1 MAKGKPKSKIVCPAC
16 ESIRSESHGARETKS
31 LGLRQRRRCLECGYK
46 FTIPHDRA
54 GKVKKKKKK
63 KRGTM

>member
-31 LGLRQRRRCLECGYK
+31 LGLRQRRRCLECGYLLRDL
-46 FTIPHDRA
+46 PERRCPA
-54 GKVKKKKKK
+54 C
-63 KRGTM
+63 GTGF